1 MHFASSSIFIE
12 IDTIWTAKWVS
23 GRKRKKNRERERE
36 RQRTR
41 KKDMIKEEESAK

>member
-23 GRKRKKNRERERE
+23 GWKRERANEKERYDKRKRARN
-36 RQRTR
+36 
-41 KKDMIKEEESAK
+41 ESV